1 MHLPALAVAFF
12 SGCWQSAS
20 EKSWILI
27 EDLTVGAVEANWT
40 TEARMRVYMV
50 CEGEWMDDHY
60 GEECVAIILLQ

>member
-1 MHLPALAVAFF
+1 
-12 SGCWQSAS
+12 
-20 EKSWILI
+20 LI